1 MRRFLSLFFGLTAL
15 GMGWVM
21 LNRDRDAE
29 VRPFNIALNELPWLP
44 ASLGFLAALLGLAGK
59 RPVRIGAAAGL
70 IGAVVS
76 LKSLVEYQAVVQD
89 IESAMKAGLGHDY
102 ETQIPPV
109 QRLRLPKL
117 PAWMPESPVVPQARL
132 WRDIVFASPEGKPL
146 KLDIYQPML
155 LPPPGID
162 LPAIIMIH
170 GGSWQT
176 GDRGGWFE
184 PHARWLTGLGYV
196 VFDIQYRLAPAD
208 LWPAQLE
215 DVHAAIRWVKSH
227 AAEYH
232 ADPNRIAL
240 LGRSAG
246 GHLALMAAMRA
257 GDQTRVQAVVSYY
270 APAEFKLPGLLPSS
284 PIPTLIGG
292 TFEEKPELAV
302 DASPVDS
309 AKNGLPPILLIHG
322 LMDNVVHPLHSER
335 LVNALSVT
343 DCPVVLLRLP
353 WSRHGFDAVLG
364 GLGGRLVDHYLARFL
379 AWSLYRGEA

>member
-21 LNRDRDAE
+21 LNRDRDE
-29 VRPFNIALNELPWLP
+29 DVRPFNIGLNEMPWLP
-44 ASLGFLAALLGLAGK
+44 ASLGFLAVLLGLAGK
-59 RPVRIGAAAGL
+59 RPARIGAAAGL
-70 IGAVVS
+70 IGAAVS
-76 LKSLVEYQAVVQD
+76 LKSLAEYQAVVED
-89 IESAMKAGLGHDY
+89 IESAMKAGLGQDY
-102 ETQIPPV
+102 EYEIPAV

-117 PAWMPESPVVPQARL
+117 PTWFPESPSTPHTRL
-132 WRDIVFASPEGKPL
+132 WRDIVFAAPEGKTL
-146 KLDIYQPML
+146 KLDVYQPML

-162 LPAIIMIH
+162 LPIIIMIH

-184 PHARWLTGLGYV
+184 PNARWLTAQGYV

-227 AAEYH
+227 AAEYR
-232 ADPNRIAL
+232 ANPNRIAL

-257 GDQTRVQAVVSYY
+257 SAQTRVQAVVSYY
-270 APAEFKLPGLLPSS
+270 APAEFKVPGLLPSS

-292 TFEEKPELAV
+292 TFEDKPELSI

-309 AKNGLPPILLIHG
+309 VKDALPPILLIHG
-322 LMDNVVHPLHSER
+322 LMDNVVHPFHSNH
-335 LVNALSVT
+335 LINALSMT
-343 DCPVVLLRLP
+343 DARAALLRIP
-353 WSRHGFDAVLG
+353 WSRHGFDATPG